1 MISELWLENIQ
12 TLVEAKKTRPIDRSM
27 TTALFLLRAAQMGLS
42 MSDLD
47 LLTIGMVWDMMTE
60 AANDHCT
67 YEQLPTQDDFDSF

>member
-1 MISELWLENIQ
+1 
-12 TLVEAKKTRPIDRSM
+12 M

-60 AANDHCT
+60 AANDHCMRCV
-67 YEQLPTQDDFDSF
+67 

>member
-1 MISELWLENIQ
+1 
-12 TLVEAKKTRPIDRSM
+12 M

-60 AANDHCT
+60 AANDRCT
-67 YEQLPTQDDFDSF
+67 YAQLPNQDDFDSF

>member
-1 MISELWLENIQ
+1 
-12 TLVEAKKTRPIDRSM
+12 M

-47 LLTIGMVWDMMTE
+47 LLTIGMIWDMMTE

-67 YEQLPTQDDFDSF
+67 YQQLPTQDDFDSF